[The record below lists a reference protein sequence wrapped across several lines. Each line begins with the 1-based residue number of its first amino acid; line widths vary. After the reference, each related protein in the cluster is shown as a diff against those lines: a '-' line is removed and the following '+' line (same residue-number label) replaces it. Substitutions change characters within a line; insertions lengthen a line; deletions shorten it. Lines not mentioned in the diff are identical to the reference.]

1 MNRDMSFR
9 KKIRIC
15 LCSIAAMALML
26 AAAAAM
32 AAQPIWIEINQSY
45 LYQAGWSPI
54 TRVAVA
60 NPEIADVIVLDN
72 TKLNIVGK
80 ALGSTSLTVW
90 SDNGM
95 QQDFVVSVCNTDTAT
110 AQFIRQSMGLDGVQV
125 AKVGNKLVLQG
136 IVENQYELNNALGIA
151 RVYADEEN
159 IVNLI
164 QMKNPT
170 MVNLAALI
178 IDINNN
184 DALNLGIKYANHA
197 GINTDDS
204 TITFGNVGEFYGGKT
219 AYDLTGHPFLDINFM
234 IQALEQNGRIRVL
247 SRPNITTLSGEEAE
261 ILIGGE
267 LPIPTTKDGEVTV
280 EWKPY
285 GIRLKI
291 KPVVDHENKITSNIQ
306 AEVSGINNA
315 VAVSTTAGR
324 IPGLTSRKASTMLTV
339 PTGQTMAIGGLMNSD
354 ESKVIN
360 KVPILGDIPII
371 GEFFKHTSSSR
382 DKRELMILITPTVVN
397 SNDPVKASNEM
408 AGVLNAHKIEVE
420 DMPNIYPDDPPKRE
434 ALPKEAPA
442 ADASPAETPDFS
454 REASRE
460 NASYKGQ
467 SWIEKAQAEIDA
479 ERAAAAAAAKEAAVR
494 AVGVAERPVLP
505 EADE

>member
-1 MNRDMSFR
+1 M
-9 KKIRIC
+9 
-15 LCSIAAMALML
+15 
-26 AAAAAM
+26 
-32 AAQPIWIEINQSY
+32 
-45 LYQAGWSPI
+45 
-54 TRVAVA
+54 
-60 NPEIADVIVLDN
+60 
-72 TKLNIVGK
+72 
-80 ALGSTSLTVW
+80 
-90 SDNGM
+90 
-95 QQDFVVSVCNTDTAT
+95 
-110 AQFIRQSMGLDGVQV
+110 
-125 AKVGNKLVLQG
+125 
-136 IVENQYELNNALGIA
+136 
-151 RVYADEEN
+151 YADEEN

-184 DALNLGIKYANHA
+184 DAWDLGIKYANHA

-234 IQALEQNGRIRVL
+234 IQALEQNGKIRVL

-267 LPIPTTKDGEVTV
+267 LPISTTKDGEVTV

-371 GEFFKHTSSSR
+371 GEFFKHTSSSK

-420 DMPNIYPDDPPKRE
+420 DMPNIYPDDPPRRE

-442 ADASPAETPDFS
+442 ADVSPAETPDFS

-460 NASYKGQ
+460 NASNKGQ
-467 SWIEKAQAEIDA
+467 SWVEKAQAEIDA